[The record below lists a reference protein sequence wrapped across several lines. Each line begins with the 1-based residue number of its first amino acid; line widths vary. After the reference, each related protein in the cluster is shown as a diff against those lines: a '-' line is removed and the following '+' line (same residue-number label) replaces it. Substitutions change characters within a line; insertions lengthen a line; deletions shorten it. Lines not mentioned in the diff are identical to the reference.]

1 MEALGRLVNARTT
14 VVHPVCPPPPV
25 RFDQQI
31 IHGPPIVVSA
41 AVGHQTSWQVQAR
54 VDGQQQH
61 PMGKRSR
68 TSALPVWF
76 PLFQTVLVNQ
86 VGKQICAT

>member
-41 AVGHQTSWQVQAR
+41 AVGRRTSRRVQAQA
-54 VDGQQQH
+54 DGQQQH
-61 PMGKRSR
+61 PMGKRR
-68 TSALPVWF
+68 VLPPSLFGF
-76 PLFQTVLVNQ
+76 PCFRLF
-86 VGKQICAT
+86 